1 MALRFARR
9 KNSSRSGGVEPP
21 DPHGPPPWLFQGM
34 GCLLARPLALRG
46 QCPAV
51 IDEAP
56 PSHNAS
62 WRRAAEQRIKSS
74 AFSMGALSF
83 LRPPDTFVDNGGEA
97 GLVFRPV
104 LMLLPSGLVPDGR
117 IDGRELC
124 ISFRP

>member
-1 MALRFARR
+1 
-9 KNSSRSGGVEPP
+9 
-21 DPHGPPPWLFQGM
+21 
-34 GCLLARPLALRG
+34 
-46 QCPAV
+46 
-51 IDEAP
+51 
-56 PSHNAS
+56 
-62 WRRAAEQRIKSS
+62 
-74 AFSMGALSF
+74 MGALSF